1 MKLEHHPSVVQLV
14 DLALMEDLQFG
25 DITSEMLIPEDAI
38 GSAYLIAKQSCV
50 LAGQPVA
57 ALVFSRI
64 NPAISY
70 KMLLPDGSVL
80 SDMTKFASISGPLR
94 GILAGER
101 LALNFLQ
108 RLSGIATSTARIV
121 DTCKHTR
128 CSVADT
134 RKTTPGLRFLEK
146 YAVKQG
152 GGTNHRM
159 NLSDGI
165 LIKDNHIR
173 AAGNIRNAVES
184 ALRKRRHALKIQIE
198 VTSEAEAAEA
208 VACGADALL
217 LDNMT
222 PDMILSLVH
231 AYSGRVFLEA
241 SGNISIENARRY
253 AETGVDLI
261 SLGSLTHSFRS
272 VDISLE
278 IE

>member
-1 MKLEHHPSVVQLV
+1 MRLEQHPSIIKLV
-14 DLALMEDLQFG
+14 EHALLEDLQYG
-25 DITSEMLIPEDAI
+25 DITSEMLVPEEAI
-38 GSAYLIAKQSCV
+38 GSAYLIAKQPCV

-57 ALVFSRI
+57 ELVFSRI
-64 NPAISY
+64 NPEIHY
-70 KMLLPDGSVL
+70 DVLLKDGSVL
-80 SDMTKFASISGPLR
+80 SEMTKFAVISGSLR

-108 RLSGIATSTARIV
+108 RLSGIATTTAKVI
-121 DTCKHTR
+121 DQCKHTR
-128 CSVADT
+128 CAVADT
-134 RKTTPGLRFLEK
+134 RKTTPGLRYLEK

-173 AAGNIRNAVES
+173 AAGGIRPAVEQ
-184 ALRKRRHALKIQIE
+184 AVRKRRHALKIQIE

-217 LDNMT
+217 LDNMA
-222 PDMILSLVH
+222 PDLIFKLVTT
-231 AYSGRVFLEA
+231 YSQRVFLEA
-241 SGNISIENARRY
+241 SGNISLENARRY

-261 SLGSLTHSFRS
+261 SLGSLTHSFKS

>member
-1 MKLEHHPSVVQLV
+1 MKIDKNPFIMQLI
-14 DLALMEDLQFG
+14 DLALQEDLQYG
-25 DITSEMLIPEDAI
+25 DVTSEMLIPEDAI
-38 GSAYLIAKQSCV
+38 GSAYLIAKQPCV
-50 LAGQPVA
+50 LAGQPIA
-57 ALVFSRI
+57 ERIFSRI
-64 NPAISY
+64 DPSIHYSV
-70 KMLLPDGSVL
+70 LLPDGSVL
-80 SDMTKFASISGPLR
+80 SDMIKFASISGPLR

-108 RLSGIATSTARIV
+108 RLSGIASSTARVV
-121 DTCKHTR
+121 DSCKHTR
-128 CSVADT
+128 CLIADT
-134 RKTTPGLRFLEK
+134 RKTTPGLRYLEK

-173 AAGNIRNAVES
+173 AAGGIPNAIEQ
-184 ALRKRRHALKIQIE
+184 ALRKRRHSLKIQIE
-198 VTSEAEAAEA
+198 VTSEIEAAEA

-217 LDNMT
+217 LDNMA
-222 PDMILSLVH
+222 PEMISRIVNSF
-231 AYSGRVFLEA
+231 SGRVFLEA
-241 SGNISIENARRY
+241 SGMITQANAHRY

-261 SLGSLTHSFRS
+261 SLGSLTHSFKS